1 MLIYCIRFIIADNI
15 DPSEF
20 VRHLLIESTPKGVH
34 LKDCKDEPLF
44 GKYIWKNFIT
54 TGTKLE
60 GKGVASELERRGKQ
74 AFSPPSF

>member
-1 MLIYCIRFIIADNI
+1 MYSFILDTI

-44 GKYIWKNFIT
+44 GKCLCFRKTKYKLQTIFDVPVSIISHAIYYL
-54 TGTKLE
+54 GT
-60 GKGVASELERRGKQ
+60 V
-74 AFSPPSF
+74 